1 MFCYVFLIM
10 DGDYNISNTQ
20 ISSVNTS
27 DNMIDQSTCLTLGAN
42 YSTPA
47 TSSFSEK

>member
-1 MFCYVFLIM
+1 M

-20 ISSVNTS
+20 ISSDNTS
-27 DNMIDQSTCLTLGAN
+27 DNMQIDQSTCLTLGAN